1 MCYFCG
7 LILDLFAPIPKSAP
21 LASNF
26 GTCSHML
33 SLIFDI
39 IDYYP
44 IDFDMDI
51 INKRYLY
58 ECIPYLPVINM
69 KRLKSSITLCELNKE
84 ETTRNSNN

>member
-1 MCYFCG
+1 MIV
-7 LILDLFAPIPKSAP
+7 LPSDSKDLLPNSYAKKMIDPES
-21 LASNF
+21 
-26 GTCSHML
+26 
-33 SLIFDI
+33 DI

-69 KRLKSSITLCELNKE
+69 KRLQSSITLCELNKE